1 MSHVPFGYKIE
12 NGKAKID
19 EVTSVQV
26 RKIFQLYLEGDSLLT
41 IAKKTGAKA
50 SHPGIGHIL
59 RNRRYL
65 GDGFYPPLIDPEI
78 FAAVESERTQRA
90 EKLKKHKI
98 SPNRK
103 QVLFPTSFRLLEGNQ
118 QFADPFQQAT
128 YAYSLIERR

>member
-1 MSHVPFGYKIE
+1 LQQKQNI
-12 NGKAKID
+12 
-19 EVTSVQV
+19 TSEQSE
-26 RKIFQLYLEGDSLLT
+26 IFQLYLAGDSLLT

-118 QFADPFQQAT
+118 QFEDPFQQAT

>member
-19 EVTSVQV
+19 EVTSEQV
-26 RKIFQLYLEGDSLLT
+26 RKIFQFYLEGDSLLT
-41 IAKKTGAKA
+41 IAKKTRAKA
-50 SHPGIGHIL
+50 SHPCIGQIL
-59 RNRRYL
+59 SNRKYL
-65 GDGFYPPLIDPEI
+65 GDAFYPPLIDPEV
-78 FAAVESERTQRA
+78 FEKVESERAQRA

-98 SPNRK
+98 SPNKK

-118 QFADPFQQAT
+118 QFEDPFQQAT

>member
-1 MSHVPFGYKIE
+1 MRHLPFGYKIE

-19 EVTSVQV
+19 EVTSEQV
-26 RKIFQLYLEGDSLLT
+26 RKIFRSYLEGYSLLK

-50 SHPGIGHIL
+50 SHPSISLIL

-103 QVLFPTSFRLLEGNQ
+103 QVLFPTNFRLLEGNQ
-118 QFADPFQQAT
+118 QFEDPFQQAT